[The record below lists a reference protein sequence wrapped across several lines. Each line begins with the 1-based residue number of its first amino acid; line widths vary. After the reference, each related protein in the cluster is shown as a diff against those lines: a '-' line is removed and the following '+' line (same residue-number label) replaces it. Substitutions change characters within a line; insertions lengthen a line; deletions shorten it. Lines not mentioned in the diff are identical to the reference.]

1 MQLLSL
7 LKELSLHPK
16 NAEELKGLI
25 LQFAFEGKLTTK
37 WRDENIDV
45 KTSTKLLE
53 DVLEEKL
60 QLIKQKII
68 KKEKP
73 LNPITGNLP
82 FELPRTWAWCRFYDF
97 CEKITQGPNP
107 KYQGVDDERYR
118 VLKTKDFYD
127 YKIHYEKCEEVSE
140 SIFNEWQRFELK
152 NGDIIFGLVGK
163 GSTGKCNIFEEQQGK
178 KYIFTRAT
186 GLFRVLPS
194 EPVIPIFVKLFF
206 NSLYGQAQV
215 ERITEGSTGQLVI
228 RTSEIKKLLFPLP
241 PLEEQKAIVE
251 VVNTLFKE
259 VEALEELTKERIS
272 LKEDF
277 VTSALRRLTET
288 DNTKQEWNYLQ
299 QHFSSFFTEKKNIKS
314 LRETILQLAVQGKLT
329 AQWREENP
337 SVQNA
342 SELLKRIEAEKQQ
355 LIAEKKIKK
364 EKPLPIIEDKDK
376 PYELPESWVWCKLT
390 ELVNVGTGSTPAT
403 TNSSYYHE
411 GTIPWYTSSATND
424 DFAKVQDKLITQKAI
439 DETNCK
445 IFPEGS
451 LIIALYGQ
459 GKTRGQISEIVVPGA
474 TNQAIAAMV
483 FFNTSSGTKEY
494 LKLFFKKMYHEI
506 RLLAEGGAQPNLN
519 VGKIKATIVPLP
531 SLEETVV
538 IIEKVNALLALCDE
552 LEQQVDNS
560 QIQIEQLMQSCL
572 KEVFEQE

>member
-1 MQLLSL
+1 MKLLSL

-16 NAEELKGLI
+16 NTEELKGLI
-25 LQFAFEGKLTTK
+25 LQLAVEGKLTAN
-37 WRDENIDV
+37 WRQENPNISTQVDKLASAFKMTSEELSEHSLSIIELDIPKSWIKAKFSVVFDMKGGSQPPKSNFID
-45 KTSTKLLE
+45 
-53 DVLEEKL
+53 
-60 QLIKQKII
+60 
-68 KKEKP
+68 
-73 LNPITGNLP
+73 
-82 FELPRTWAWCRFYDF
+82 
-97 CEKITQGPNP
+97 NP
-107 KYQGVDDERYR
+107 KEGYVQLYQIR
-118 VLKTKDFYD
+118 DF
-127 YKIHYEKCEEVSE
+127 
-140 SIFNEWQRFELK
+140 
-152 NGDIIFGLVGK
+152 
-163 GSTGKCNIFEEQQGK
+163 GK
-178 KYIFTRAT
+178 K
-186 GLFRVLPS
+186 PQ
-194 EPVIPIFVKLFF
+194 PVYVPVESVSKLCTTEDIMIGRYGASIGKVFYGKDGAYNVALVKLIWDNNILLQDFVYQMFSARIIQEFF
-206 NSLYGQAQV
+206 QNCTRSAQAGFNKTDMGKLN
-215 ERITEGSTGQLVI
+215 IT
-228 RTSEIKKLLFPLP
+228 LP

-251 VVNTLFKE
+251 VVNQLFTE
-259 VEALEELTKERIS
+259 VEQLEELTKERIS

-288 DNTKQEWNYLQ
+288 DNTTQEWNYLQ

-560 QIQIEQLMQSCL
+560 QIQIEQLMKSCL
-572 KEVFEQE
+572 KEVFEQESS

>member
-1 MQLLSL
+1 MKLLSL

-16 NAEELKGLI
+16 NTEELKGLI
-25 LQFAFEGKLTTK
+25 LQLAVEGKLTAN
-37 WRDENIDV
+37 WRQENPNISTQVDKLASAFKMTSEELSEHSLSIIELDIPKSWIKAKFSVVFDMKGGSQPPKSNFID
-45 KTSTKLLE
+45 
-53 DVLEEKL
+53 
-60 QLIKQKII
+60 
-68 KKEKP
+68 
-73 LNPITGNLP
+73 
-82 FELPRTWAWCRFYDF
+82 
-97 CEKITQGPNP
+97 NP
-107 KYQGVDDERYR
+107 KEGYVQLYQIRDFGKKPQPVYVPVESVSKLCTTEDIMIGRYGASIG
-118 VLKTKDFYD
+118 KDFY
-127 YKIHYEKCEEVSE
+127 
-140 SIFNEWQRFELK
+140 
-152 NGDIIFGLVGK
+152 GK
-163 GSTGKCNIFEEQQGK
+163 DGAYNV
-178 KYIFTRAT
+178 A
-186 GLFRVLPS
+186 L
-194 EPVIPIFVKLFF
+194 VKLIWDNNILLQDFVYQMFSARIIQEFF
-206 NSLYGQAQV
+206 QNCTRSAQAGFNKTDMGKLN
-215 ERITEGSTGQLVI
+215 IT
-228 RTSEIKKLLFPLP
+228 LP

-251 VVNTLFKE
+251 VVNQLFTE
-259 VEALEELTKERIS
+259 VEQLEELTKERIS

-288 DNTKQEWNYLQ
+288 DNTTQEWNYLQ

-560 QIQIEQLMQSCL
+560 QIQIEQLMKSCL
-572 KEVFEQE
+572 KEVFEQESN

>member
-1 MQLLSL
+1 MKLLSL

-25 LQFAFEGKLTTK
+25 LQLAVEGKLTAN
-37 WRDENIDV
+37 WRQENPNISTQVDKLASAFKMTSEELSEHSLSIIELDIPKSWIKAKFSVVFDMKGGSQPPKSNFID
-45 KTSTKLLE
+45 
-53 DVLEEKL
+53 
-60 QLIKQKII
+60 
-68 KKEKP
+68 
-73 LNPITGNLP
+73 
-82 FELPRTWAWCRFYDF
+82 
-97 CEKITQGPNP
+97 NP
-107 KYQGVDDERYR
+107 KEGYVQLYQIR
-118 VLKTKDFYD
+118 DF
-127 YKIHYEKCEEVSE
+127 
-140 SIFNEWQRFELK
+140 
-152 NGDIIFGLVGK
+152 
-163 GSTGKCNIFEEQQGK
+163 GK
-178 KYIFTRAT
+178 K
-186 GLFRVLPS
+186 PQ
-194 EPVIPIFVKLFF
+194 PVYVPVESVSKLCTTEDIMIGRYGASIGKVFYGKDGAYNVALVKLIWDNNILLQDFVYQMFSARIIQEFF
-206 NSLYGQAQV
+206 QNCTRSAQAGFNKTDMGKLN
-215 ERITEGSTGQLVI
+215 IT
-228 RTSEIKKLLFPLP
+228 LP

-251 VVNTLFKE
+251 VVNQLFTE
-259 VEALEELTKERIS
+259 VEQLEELTKERIS

-288 DNTKQEWNYLQ
+288 DNTTQEWNYLQ

-560 QIQIEQLMQSCL
+560 QIQIEQLMKSCL
-572 KEVFEQE
+572 KEVFEQESN

>member
-1 MQLLSL
+1 MKLLSL

-16 NAEELKGLI
+16 NTEELKGLI
-25 LQFAFEGKLTTK
+25 LQLAVEGKLTAN
-37 WRDENIDV
+37 WRQENPNISTQVDKLASAFKMTSEELSEHSLSIIELDIPKSWIKAKFSVVFDMKGGSQPPKSNFID
-45 KTSTKLLE
+45 
-53 DVLEEKL
+53 
-60 QLIKQKII
+60 
-68 KKEKP
+68 
-73 LNPITGNLP
+73 
-82 FELPRTWAWCRFYDF
+82 
-97 CEKITQGPNP
+97 NP
-107 KYQGVDDERYR
+107 KEGYVQLYQIR
-118 VLKTKDFYD
+118 DF
-127 YKIHYEKCEEVSE
+127 
-140 SIFNEWQRFELK
+140 
-152 NGDIIFGLVGK
+152 
-163 GSTGKCNIFEEQQGK
+163 GK
-178 KYIFTRAT
+178 K
-186 GLFRVLPS
+186 PQ
-194 EPVIPIFVKLFF
+194 PVYVPVESVSKLCTTEDIMIGRYGASIGKVFYGKDGAYNVALVKLIWDNNILLQDFVYQMFSARIIQEFF
-206 NSLYGQAQV
+206 QNCTRSAQAGFNKTDMGKLN
-215 ERITEGSTGQLVI
+215 IT
-228 RTSEIKKLLFPLP
+228 LP

-251 VVNTLFKE
+251 VVNQLFTE
-259 VEALEELTKERIS
+259 VEQLEELTKERIS

-288 DNTKQEWNYLQ
+288 DNTTQEWNYLQ

-560 QIQIEQLMQSCL
+560 QIQIEQLMKSCL
-572 KEVFEQE
+572 KEVFEQESN